1 MKLPSESTMYD
12 ALVKRDASFDG
23 LFFVGVKTTG
33 IFCRPSCPAKK
44 PLEKN
49 VEFFPTV
56 RDAMYAGYRACKR
69 CRPLDHAGAAPD
81 WATRLMERVEAKPD
95 GRLADSDLREM
106 DIDPATARRFFQSQF
121 GMTFQG
127 FQRARRLG
135 RALAMIRAGE
145 SATAA
150 AIDNGFESSSGFRDA
165 FMRLFGCPPSQADE
179 VNCLI
184 ARWIDTPIGAMLA
197 IADESQLV
205 LLEFVDRRALETE
218 INWLRRRF
226 RATIV
231 PGRNAVLEQIDH
243 ELRGYFGWHTHV
255 PVGMVDQSHP
265 RTAPV
270 RKRRVEGKIRK
281 ENGTRTKTERLEER
295 WDSSNGVLTA
305 APAFEVPFPLVGT
318 DFQTAVWRELLKIP
332 LGETR
337 SYSDIARAVGKPNAV
352 RAVGTANGANRLAIV
367 IPCHRVVRSDGSL
380 CGYGGGRWRKEWLLD
395 HEAKLKS

>member
-44 PLEKN
+44 PHEKN

-69 CRPLDHAGAAPD
+69 CRPLDIAGASPD

-95 GRLADSDLREM
+95 GRMADSDLRDM

-145 SATAA
+145 STTAA

-165 FMRLFGCPPSQADE
+165 FARLFGCPPSQADD
-179 VNCLI
+179 VNCLT

-197 IADESQLV
+197 IADDAQLV

-231 PGRNAVLEQIDH
+231 PGANAVLEQIEH
-243 ELRGYFGWHTHV
+243 ELKAYFGLQAHESE
-255 PVGMVDQSHP
+255 VDQN

-270 RKRRVEGKIRK
+270 RKRHDDRETSQ
-281 ENGTRTKTERLEER
+281 ENGTRRKTEGLEER
-295 WDSSNGVLTA
+295 RDSANGVLTA

-318 DFQTAVWRELLKIP
+318 DFQTSVWRELLEIP

-395 HEAKLKS
+395 HEAQVCS

>member
-23 LFFVGVKTTG
+23 LFVVGVKTTG

-44 PLEKN
+44 PHERN

-69 CRPLDHAGAAPD
+69 CRPLDAAGAAPD

-95 GRLADSDLREM
+95 NRLADADLRDME
-106 DIDPATARRFFQSQF
+106 IDPATARRFFQSQF

-127 FQRARRLG
+127 FQRAHRLG
-135 RALAMIRAGE
+135 RALALIRAGE

-150 AIDNGFESSSGFRDA
+150 ALNTGFESSSGFRDA
-165 FMRLFGCPPSQADE
+165 FTRLFGCPPSQADE
-179 VNCLI
+179 VNCLT

-197 IADESQLV
+197 IADEAQLV

-218 INWLRRRF
+218 INWLRKHF

-231 PGRNAVLEQIDH
+231 PGKNAVLEQIEH
-243 ELRGYFGWHTHV
+243 EMAQYFGNQNSGGTGV
-255 PVGMVDQSHP
+255 SPV
-265 RTAPV
+265 
-270 RKRRVEGKIRK
+270 E
-281 ENGTRTKTERLEER
+281 
-295 WDSSNGVLTA
+295 SNGVHRRNGFDEDVCHCSTSSALISNPT
-305 APAFEVPFPLVGT
+305 FTVPFPLEGT
-318 DFQTAVWRELLKIP
+318 DFQTNVWRELLQIP
-332 LGETR
+332 HGETR

-395 HEAKLKS
+395 HEVKLRE